1 MLQRV
6 LIVDDSTMARMLI
19 RRCVEIAGWPDVTFH
34 EASNGKEALTLL
46 GNEQVDLVLTDLNMP
61 EMDGEQ
67 LLNVLRKDDKYSNLP
82 LVVITSA
89 GNAPKEE
96 QLRQTGA
103 TAILAKPIS
112 PAVMATTL
120 ESIFGATDGM

>member
-19 RRCVEIAGWPDVTFH
+19 RRCVEIAGWPDITFH
-34 EASNGKEALTLL
+34 EASNGSEALNVLN
-46 GNEQVDLVLTDLNMP
+46 NEQVDLILTDLNMP

-67 LLNVLRKDDKYSNLP
+67 LLEAVRANDQHKELP

-96 QLRQTGA
+96 QLRKDGA
-103 TAILAKPIS
+103 TAILPKPIS

-120 ESIFGATDGM
+120 EAIFGATDGM